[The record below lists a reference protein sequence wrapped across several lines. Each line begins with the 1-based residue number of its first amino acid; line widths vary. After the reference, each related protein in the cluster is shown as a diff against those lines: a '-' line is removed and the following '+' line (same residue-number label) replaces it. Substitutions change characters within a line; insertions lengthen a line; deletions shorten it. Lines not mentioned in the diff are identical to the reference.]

1 MFTAITE
8 SYNDKSSILLD
19 RILFPLVYKKWSLDG
34 GFNGRRHA
42 DYVINVIPAGTMQ
55 WDEKRGI
62 AVCEEGEEQCNR
74 NLLQYC
80 AIREYSFELAQEFV
94 RCIQT

>member
-1 MFTAITE
+1 M
-8 SYNDKSSILLD
+8 
-19 RILFPLVYKKWSLDG
+19 
-34 GFNGRRHA
+34 
-42 DYVINVIPAGTMQ
+42 INVIPAGTMQ
-55 WDEKRGI
+55 WDDKRGI

-80 AIREYSFELAQEFV
+80 AVREYSFELAQEFV